1 MKQSPRER
9 FHRLIGALDELVSLE
24 ANNVAEGDFEAV
36 AAVQRRAAPV
46 VEEIAAL
53 APEVDNEI
61 ARARVAALLARRQHN
76 IDLMGVQLETARN
89 ELLAVQE
96 SMSRLGRVAPAYGRS
111 ERAARGGMSRLN
123 ATG

>member
-9 FHRLIGALDELVSLE
+9 FHRLLGALDELISQE
-24 ANNVAEGDFEAV
+24 ANNVADGDFEAV

-53 APEVDNEI
+53 APEVDNDI

-76 IDLMGVQLETARN
+76 IDLIGAQLETARS
-89 ELLAVQE
+89 ELMAVQE
-96 SMSRLGRVAPAYGRS
+96 SVSRLGRIAPAYGRA
-111 ERAARGGMSRLN
+111 EGGARGGMSRLN

>member
-24 ANNVAEGDFEAV
+24 ANNVADGDFEAV

-53 APEVDNEI
+53 APDVDSEI

-76 IDLMGVQLETARN
+76 IDLIGVQLETARN

-96 SMSRLGRVAPAYGRS
+96 SMSRLGRVAPAYGQA
-111 ERAARGGMSRLN
+111 ERGVRGGVSRLN
-123 ATG
+123 AAG

>member
-9 FHRLIGALDELVSLE
+9 FHRLLGALDELVSQE
-24 ANNVAEGDFEAV
+24 ASNVAEGDFEAV

-46 VEEIAAL
+46 VDEIAAL
-53 APEVDNEI
+53 APEVNNEI

-76 IDLMGVQLETARN
+76 IDLIETQLETARS

-96 SMSRLGRVAPAYGRS
+96 SMSRLGRIAPAYGRA
-111 ERAARGGMSRLN
+111 EREARGGVSRLN
-123 ATG
+123 AIG